1 MEVEGE
7 KKVKE
12 NGKREEIVKKK
23 KRRRS
28 EERSKIKN
36 DKGEKRRKSRV
47 G

>member
-23 KRRRS
+23 ETKP
-28 EERSKIKN
+28 I
-36 DKGEKRRKSRV
+36 KGEMWR
-47 G
+47 

>member
-1 MEVEGE
+1 M
-7 KKVKE
+7 KE

-36 DKGEKRRKSRV
+36 DKGEKSRV